1 MDERFTVLNKGM
13 KIVGIRNI
21 PRDRPRP
28 TAILLHG
35 FTGSKN
41 EAHDLFLKAS
51 NHLVSHGF
59 STVRFDFR
67 YGKTGT
73 NLNESEGE
81 IADMTPSEWISD
93 ARRMVSFVS
102 GDSGVD
108 PSRIALVGISMGGL
122 TAICEAARD
131 ERVAA
136 VVAWSAPSDLSQD
149 EARLRRLESIVSRRS
164 DAFRRSVER
173 NVPRRSVSGI
183 SPRPVLIVHG
193 SADDV
198 VSIREAHELFENAKD
213 PRSLYVIGGADH
225 TFSRNEAEVIET
237 TASWL
242 GWALRSG

>member
-51 NHLVSHGF
+51 NHLVSRGF

-67 YGKTGT
+67 YGKAGT

-93 ARRMVSFVS
+93 ARRMVSLVS
-102 GDSGVD
+102 RDPGVD
-108 PSRIALVGISMGGL
+108 ASRIALIGISMGGL
-122 TAICEAARD
+122 TAICEAAND